1 MSIAVVTDSA
11 SDLEQGQI
19 AGITIVPLHL
29 HFGEEMF
36 EDGVTLTKPGF
47 WERLDRVV
55 SEGGVL
61 PTTSQPAPGV
71 FRDIYQQLIDEGAEG
86 IVSVHLSGKL
96 SGTLN
101 SARQGASLLED
112 APPIE
117 FVDTESASMAVGW
130 ASEAA
135 LTAIQGGAGVAD
147 AAETAREL
155 VARTRTMLF
164 VETLDYLLRGGRIGR
179 ARQLAGKLLRMRP
192 LLELTEGEV
201 ADVERPRT
209 RKKALDR
216 LYAHVMSN
224 GEPERVAILHGN
236 AEADASALA
245 QRVSAACG
253 GTQVPL
259 VLSSPVLGAH
269 IGPGTVGATVLQ
281 RS

>member
-11 SDLEQGQI
+11 SDLEQDQI
-19 AGITIVPLHL
+19 EGITVVPLHL
-29 HFGEEMF
+29 HFGDELF

-55 SEGGVL
+55 VEGGVL

-71 FRDIYQQLIDEGAEG
+71 FRDTYQQLIDDGAEG

-101 SARQGASLLED
+101 SASQGASLLD
-112 APPIE
+112 NAPPIE

-135 LTAIQGGAGVAD
+135 LTAIRDGAGVAD
-147 AAETAREL
+147 AAEAAREL

-192 LLELTEGEV
+192 LLELIEGEV

-209 RKKALDR
+209 RRKALDR
-216 LYAHVMSN
+216 LYAQIMSH

-236 AEADASALA
+236 AEADATALA
-245 QRVSAACG
+245 GRVSDACG
-253 GTQVPL
+253 GMDVPL

-269 IGPGTVGATVLQ
+269 IGPGTVGASVLR

>member
-1 MSIAVVTDSA
+1 MSIAIVTDSA

-19 AGITIVPLHL
+19 DGITVVPLHL
-29 HFGEEMF
+29 HFGDELF
-36 EDGVTLTKPGF
+36 EDGVTLTKPDF
-47 WERLDRVV
+47 WQRLDLVV
-55 SEGGVL
+55 SQGGVL

-71 FRDIYQQLIDEGAEG
+71 FRDVYQQLIDDGAEG

-101 SARQGASLLED
+101 SARQGASLLER
-112 APPIE
+112 APEIE

-135 LTAIQGGAGVAD
+135 LAASRDGGGVSEAAD
-147 AAETAREL
+147 AAREL
-155 VARTRTMLF
+155 VGRTRTMLF

-192 LLELTEGEV
+192 LLELLEGEV
-201 ADVERPRT
+201 ADLERPRT

-216 LYAHVMSN
+216 LYAQIMS
-224 GEPERVAILHGN
+224 GGAPERVAILHGN
-236 AEADASALA
+236 AEADAGALA
-245 QRVSAACG
+245 RRVSAASAG
-253 GTQVPL
+253 LDVPL

-269 IGPGTVGATVLQ
+269 IGPGTVGASVL
-281 RS
+281 RRA

>member
-19 AGITIVPLHL
+19 EGISIVPLHL
-29 HFGEEMF
+29 HFGDELF
-36 EDGVTLTKPGF
+36 DDGVTLTKPGF
-47 WERLDRVV
+47 WQRLDRVLG
-55 SEGGVL
+55 EGGVL

-71 FRDIYQQLIDEGAEG
+71 FRDTYRQLIDDGAEG

-101 SARQGASLLED
+101 SARQGASLLE
-112 APPIE
+112 APPPIE
-117 FVDTESASMAVGW
+117 FVDTESASIALSW

-135 LTAIQGGAGVAD
+135 LAASRQGAGVTE
-147 AAETAREL
+147 AAEAAREL

-179 ARQLAGKLLRMRP
+179 ARHLAGKLLRMRP
-192 LLELTEGEV
+192 LLELVEGEV

-216 LYAHVMSN
+216 LFAQIMIH
-224 GEPERVAILHGN
+224 GQPERVAILHGN

-245 QRVSAACG
+245 QRVSSACG
-253 GTQVPL
+253 GMDVPL

-269 IGPGTVGATVLQ
+269 IGPGTVGASVLR

>member
-19 AGITIVPLHL
+19 DGVSIIPLHL
-29 HFGEEMF
+29 HFGDEQF
-36 EDGVTLTKPGF
+36 EDGVTLTKPEF
-47 WERLDRVV
+47 WTRLDRVV

-71 FRDIYQQLIDEGAEG
+71 FRDIYQQLIEDGAEG
-86 IVSVHLSGKL
+86 VVSVHLSGKL

-101 SARQGASLLED
+101 SARQGASLLDD

-117 FVDTESASMAVGW
+117 FVDTESASMALGW

-135 LTAIQGGAGVAD
+135 LTAIQDGGGVSD
-147 AAETAREL
+147 AAEAAREL

-192 LLELTEGEV
+192 LLELVEGEV

-216 LYAHVMSN
+216 LYAQIMSN
-224 GEPERVAILHGN
+224 GQPERVSILHGN
-236 AEADASALA
+236 AEADANALA
-245 QRVSAACG
+245 SRVSESCG
-253 GTQVPL
+253 GMDVPL

-269 IGPGTVGATVLQ
+269 IGPGTVGATVL
-281 RS
+281 RRA